1 MTNADTGAVPTA
13 ANLMTIA
20 ENILQGVESHQGLI
34 NSIAGMA
41 GILPEV
47 SLAEKALPMVCAVLQ
62 FMQEESGKG
71 LLEVFQDL
79 LNHLTPGQPN
89 ATELN
94 AVIPEGS

>member
-1 MTNADTGAVPTA
+1 
-13 ANLMTIA
+13 
-20 ENILQGVESHQGLI
+20 
-34 NSIAGMA
+34 
-41 GILPEV
+41 
-47 SLAEKALPMVCAVLQ
+47 MVCAVLQ

>member
-20 ENILQGVESHQGLI
+20 GNILQGVESHQGLI